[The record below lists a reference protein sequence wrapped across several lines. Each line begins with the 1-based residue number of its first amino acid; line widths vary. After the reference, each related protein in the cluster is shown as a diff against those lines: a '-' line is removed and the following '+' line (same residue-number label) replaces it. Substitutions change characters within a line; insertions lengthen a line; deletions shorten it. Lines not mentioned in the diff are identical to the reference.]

1 MGGHDIPEKVVRRR
15 FHKGIRVFFRL
26 YKPVL
31 DSWMLFDNSENIPR
45 AVAKEKSGKI
55 EIFDQECF
63 TKMLKAA
70 EG

>member
-1 MGGHDIPEKVVRRR
+1 
-15 FHKGIRVFFRL
+15 L